1 MMPFSGG
8 IEATANA
15 ALLLSI
21 AAAVLT
27 LFQAEREPSLRR
39 SAVKTLAVAL
49 LAVISSVE
57 HGPLLLTG
65 ALVLSAAG
73 DAFLSRIGERAFLA
87 GLGSFLAAHVLYI
100 LLFAMSGGGAGM
112 LFSDL
117 WRPVL
122 AVAMVLLAAA
132 MATLLLPRVEHAL
145 KMPIAVYV
153 AAILAM
159 GLAALTTQSLAVIAG
174 AILFMV
180 SDGILATERFLTAGT
195 SPVRLPMRYAVWITY
210 YAAQLLIAL
219 GILLG

>member
-49 LAVISSVE
+49 LAVISTVE

-100 LLFAMSGGGAGM
+100 LLFAMSGGAGM

-145 KMPIAVYV
+145 KTPIAVYV

-174 AILFMV
+174 ATLFMV
-180 SDGILATERFLTAGT
+180 SDGILATERFLTAGA

-219 GILLG
+219 GMLLG